1 MASKWQS
8 SNPGLSDCCT
18 ILPVKISDGAPS
30 PLQTTGAQEME
41 SFLNPWILLETCLS
55 LGTAG
60 LKTGKQQGAHP
71 GLGVQLASPTHLEE
85 RVWHG
90 TGTEQ

>member
-1 MASKWQS
+1 
-8 SNPGLSDCCT
+8 
-18 ILPVKISDGAPS
+18 
-30 PLQTTGAQEME
+30 ME

-60 LKTGKQQGAHP
+60 LKTGTHQGAHP
-71 GLGVQLASPTHLEE
+71 GLGVRLASPTHLEE